1 MNSRNLKNKYPHPPL
16 GSFNK
21 KLEIFKLNS
30 YKPFAHGVWQN
41 KNKYV
46 GDEESLEGRNELIIS
61 EFKKIILKKYK
72 INEIKKMTILDVGSY
87 DGHTSIY
94 IEKILP
100 FKKIV
105 SLEPRKKNILKGE
118 FVRNYLKIKT
128 NVKFVNGTIDNIK
141 ERFDIV
147 FCVGVLHHLDD
158 ISTFIK
164 KITKIAKRS
173 IYLENLSYNPKNN
186 LINFLLNKI
195 NIKIVEPKDI
205 IYKFKNKNVG
215 ICAYKY
221 ETNYYDGS
229 TIDNLSVVSLPN
241 TTYLEQLLF
250 VNNFK
255 SEILLDGKDYFKNI
269 KKKFRN
275 FSSSIIYAEKT
286 LENNAFSLIKNI
298 TYQYEYNYLN
308 TYLSPKLLSLISKYK
323 ILYKPYLY
331 LINKN
336 NFKKEIIL
344 NFKYN
349 FEDKTNLEK
358 AKIFLKDKKIFRST
372 RCLFKIIGKLNA
384 DYRSCYRA
392 FALLSFIY
400 KKKDKEKSKFFANL
414 LLNCNPKYPLKINE
428 IHSSQIS

>member
-1 MNSRNLKNKYPHPPL
+1 MNSKNLRNKRFF
-16 GSFNK
+16 SFNK

-30 YKPFAHGVWQN
+30 YQPFAHGVWKN
-41 KNKYV
+41 KNKSV

-72 INEIKKMTILDVGSY
+72 INEIKKMTVLDVGSY

-118 FVRNYLKIKT
+118 FVRDYLKIKT
-128 NVKFVNGTIDNIK
+128 NVKFTRGTIDNIK

-158 ISTFIK
+158 INSFIK
-164 KITKIAKRS
+164 KIARIAKRS
-173 IYLENLSYNPKNN
+173 IYLENLSYNPKNK
-186 LINFLLNKI
+186 LTSFLLNKI

-215 ICAYKY
+215 ICAHKY

-229 TIDNLSVVSLPN
+229 TIDNLSVVSLPD
-241 TTYLEQLLF
+241 TTYLEQVLF

-255 SEILLDGKDYFKNI
+255 SEILLDGKAYFKNI
-269 KKKFRN
+269 KKKSRN

-286 LENNAFSLIKNI
+286 LDNNILSLIKNI
-298 TYQYEYNYLN
+298 IYQYEYNYLN
-308 TYLSPKLLSLISKYK
+308 TYLTTKLLYLISKYK
-323 ILYKPYLY
+323 ILRTLFLY

-336 NFKKEIIL
+336 NFKREIIL

-349 FEDKTNLEK
+349 FDDKINLEK
-358 AKIFLKDKKIFRST
+358 AKIFLRDKKIFKAT
-372 RCLFKIIGKLNA
+372 RCLFSIIGKINA

-392 FALLSFIY
+392 YALLSFIY
-400 KKKDKEKSKFFANL
+400 KKKNKEKSKFFTNL

-428 IHSSQIS
+428 MSSS